1 VTSCVPIVLA
11 VLLLSCVFLPL
22 GVRDRGVSAAEPLF
36 VESAAAA
43 GLSFVHANG
52 AAGRFFI
59 PELMGSGAALI
70 DYDNDGDLD
79 VFLVQ
84 GGPLEGGAAKPG
96 RAPATSRLFRNDL
109 PKEGD
114 GGRRTLRFTDV
125 TERAGVGLVAYGM
138 GAAVGDY
145 DNDGDLDL
153 FVTSFG
159 PETLY
164 RNNGD
169 GTFTDVTAAAGVSDP
184 LWSASAAFLDYD
196 RDGDLDLF
204 VANYLDFTIAG
215 NKSCTDALGA
225 PDYCGPRAYRPVPD
239 RLYRNEGNGRFSNA
253 TESAGISKADGN
265 GLGVAAGD
273 YNGDGWLDLYVANDA
288 TANQLWIN
296 RRDGTFADEGLLS
309 GAAVNAAGNPEGSMG
324 IASGDAD
331 GDGDEDL
338 FVTNLVGE
346 TFVLY
351 RNDGK
356 GNFEDVRVEAG
367 LSAPTAAFTG
377 FGTDWFDY
385 DNDGALDLFVANGA
399 VNGIEAQRGQPSP
412 FRMRN
417 QLFRNT
423 GSGRFVET
431 SAAGGPEFARAG
443 VSRGAAFGD
452 IDNDGDVDVVATNN
466 DGPVRLLV
474 NQAHS
479 TLRQA
484 QGRPEQGR
492 GTTSSGQRGGR
503 NHWVQV
509 ATVQAQGNRFGFG
522 ALVGVE
528 RAGRPD
534 VWRRVKT
541 DGSYLSAS
549 DPRVHFGLG
558 ASATFDAV
566 VVQWPD
572 GQRERWTG
580 LAGDRLIT
588 LRRGTGR

>member
-11 VLLLSCVFLPL
+11 VLLLSCAFLPL

-96 RAPATSRLFRNDL
+96 RAPETSRLFRNDL

-225 PDYCGPRAYRPVPD
+225 PDYCGPRA
-239 RLYRNEGNGRFSNA
+239 
-253 TESAGISKADGN
+253 
-265 GLGVAAGD
+265 
-273 YNGDGWLDLYVANDA
+273 
-288 TANQLWIN
+288 
-296 RRDGTFADEGLLS
+296 
-309 GAAVNAAGNPEGSMG
+309 
-324 IASGDAD
+324 
-331 GDGDEDL
+331 
-338 FVTNLVGE
+338 
-346 TFVLY
+346 
-351 RNDGK
+351 
-356 GNFEDVRVEAG
+356 
-367 LSAPTAAFTG
+367 
-377 FGTDWFDY
+377 
-385 DNDGALDLFVANGA
+385 
-399 VNGIEAQRGQPSP
+399 
-412 FRMRN
+412 
-417 QLFRNT
+417 
-423 GSGRFVET
+423 
-431 SAAGGPEFARAG
+431 
-443 VSRGAAFGD
+443 
-452 IDNDGDVDVVATNN
+452 
-466 DGPVRLLV
+466 
-474 NQAHS
+474 
-479 TLRQA
+479 
-484 QGRPEQGR
+484 
-492 GTTSSGQRGGR
+492 
-503 NHWVQV
+503 
-509 ATVQAQGNRFGFG
+509 
-522 ALVGVE
+522 
-528 RAGRPD
+528 
-534 VWRRVKT
+534 
-541 DGSYLSAS
+541 
-549 DPRVHFGLG
+549 
-558 ASATFDAV
+558 
-566 VVQWPD
+566 
-572 GQRERWTG
+572 
-580 LAGDRLIT
+580 
-588 LRRGTGR
+588 

>member
-1 VTSCVPIVLA
+1 MTTGRVPIVLA
-11 VLLLSCVFLPL
+11 LLLSTGALLP
-22 GVRDRGVSAAEPLF
+22 SAGGGHQTPPAIPGGPLF
-36 VESAAAA
+36 VDAAGAS
-43 GLSFVHANG
+43 GLSFTHTNG
-52 AAGRFFI
+52 ATGRYYI
-59 PELMGSGAALI
+59 PELMGSGTALI

-84 GGPLEGGAAKPG
+84 GGPLQDGAGPPG
-96 RAPATSRLFRNDL
+96 RAQATSKLFRNDL
-109 PKEGD
+109 PKAGD
-114 GGRRTLRFTDV
+114 GRRTPHFTDV
-125 TERAGVGLVAYGM
+125 TDRAGVGLTAYGM
-138 GAAVGDY
+138 GTAVGDY

-169 GTFTDVTAAAGVSDP
+169 GSFTDVTVQAGVSDP
-184 LWSASAAFLDYD
+184 LWSTSAAFVDYD

-225 PDYCGPRAYRPVPD
+225 RDHCGPRAYRPVPD
-239 RLYRNEGNGRFSNA
+239 RLYRNEGNGRFSNV
-253 TESAGISKADGN
+253 TESAGISKADGA

-273 YNGDGWLDLYVANDA
+273 YNGDGWLDIYVANDA
-288 TANQLWIN
+288 TPNQLWMN

-309 GAAVNAAGNPEGSMG
+309 GAALNAAGNPEGSMG
-324 IASGDAD
+324 IASGDPDA
-331 GDGDEDL
+331 DGDEDL

-351 RNDGK
+351 RNDGR
-356 GNFEDVRVEAG
+356 GNFEDARVEAG

-385 DNDGALDLFVANGA
+385 DNDGWLDLFVANGA
-399 VNGIEAQRGQPSP
+399 VNVIEALRGQPVP

-423 GSGRFVET
+423 GAGRFAET
-431 SAAGGPEFARAG
+431 GAAAGPELARLG

-452 IDNDGDVDVVATNN
+452 VDNDGDTDVVVTCN
-466 DGPVRLLV
+466 DGPVRLLI
-474 NQAHS
+474 NQLHS
-479 TLRQA
+479 GSA
-484 QGRPEQGR
+484 GAPPR
-492 GTTSSGQRGGR
+492 GA
-503 NHWVQV
+503 NHWLQV
-509 ATVQAQGNRFGFG
+509 ATVQPQGNRFGFG
-522 ALVGVE
+522 AWVGVE
-528 RAGRPD
+528 RAGRPTL
-534 VWRRVKT
+534 WRRTKT
-541 DGSYLSAS
+541 DGSYLSAG
-549 DPRVHFGLG
+549 DPRAHFGLG
-558 ASATFDAV
+558 SSAALDAV

-588 LRRGTGR
+588 LRRGTGNK